1 MMLRQ
6 QMKKFANPITT
17 SINTSCR
24 GRVMPVIATNSTS
37 NTEKEKTTYFG
48 IKVNKKRISNQNKV
62 VNEPE
67 MGE

>member
-1 MMLRQ
+1 MIIRQ
-6 QMKKFANPITT
+6 QMKKLHTIITPV
-17 SINTSCR
+17 NTSCR